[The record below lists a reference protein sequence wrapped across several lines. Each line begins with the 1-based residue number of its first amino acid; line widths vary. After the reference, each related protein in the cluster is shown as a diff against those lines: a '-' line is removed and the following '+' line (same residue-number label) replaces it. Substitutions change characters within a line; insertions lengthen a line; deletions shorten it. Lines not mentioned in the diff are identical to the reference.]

1 MDVVLAGMSTV
12 VPDAKLPQDLVLDW
26 ARRTLG
32 SRFAQFERMSK
43 AFDNAGIE
51 SRYAVADVSWFETP
65 KSWPERNSVYLEGA
79 TRLFVK
85 AAAGALDDAGWEA
98 DEVDAIVTVSS
109 TGIATPTLEARA
121 HMEMGFRED
130 VIRIPVFGLGCAGGV
145 SGLAIAR
152 DFAAAHE
159 GTRVLMVAV
168 EACTVSF
175 CAGTPRKADIIGSA
189 IFGDGAAAVCVT
201 SENSSLNG
209 HNGLNGHIGHNG
221 SNGHNGK
228 NGHNGYNGHDRHS
241 SHNGSNGCNG
251 SNGHNGAS
259 GHNGANGANGRKGHN
274 LHNGNKIFIG
284 RGSQKMWPDTLSIMG
299 WEVDEDSLGVVFDKS
314 IPTFTEEN
322 FSSAVSGAL
331 AKLGKDISEI
341 DRFVCHPGGTKV
353 IQAIEKCLELQ
364 PDSLDEEREVLRN
377 FGNMSAPTVL
387 FVLQQVLEK
396 DQTGDMLMC
405 ALGPGFTA
413 SFLPISRA

>member
-12 VPDAKLPQDLVLDW
+12 VPDAKLPQTLVLDW

-32 SRFAQFERMSK
+32 SKFSQFERMSK
-43 AFDNAGIE
+43 AFDNAGIHT
-51 SRYAVADVSWFETP
+51 RYAVADMSWFETA

-79 TRLFVK
+79 TRMFID
-85 AAAGALDDAGWEA
+85 AASSALDDAGWDA

-121 HMEMGFRED
+121 YMEMGFRED
-130 VIRIPVFGLGCAGGV
+130 VTRIPVFGLGCAGGV

-152 DFAAAHE
+152 DFAATLE

-201 SENSSLNG
+201 SENGSSTGYNG
-209 HNGLNGHIGHNG
+209 CGNTNGHIGRNG
-221 SNGHNGK
+221 RAGRQGHNSEKIVIGK
-228 NGHNGYNGHDRHS
+228 
-241 SHNGSNGCNG
+241 
-251 SNGHNGAS
+251 
-259 GHNGANGANGRKGHN
+259 
-274 LHNGNKIFIG
+274 
-284 RGSQKMWPDTLSIMG
+284 GSQKMWPDTLSIMG

-314 IPTFTEEN
+314 IPSFTEDN

-353 IQAIEKCLELQ
+353 LQAIEQCLELQ
-364 PDSLDEEREVLRN
+364 PDSLGEEREVLRN

-387 FVLQQVLEK
+387 FVLKQVL
-396 DQTGDMLMC
+396 DNQQTGDMLMC

-413 SFLPISRA
+413 SFLPITRA

>member
-12 VPDAKLPQDLVLDW
+12 VPDAKLPQTLVLDW

-32 SRFAQFERMSK
+32 SKFAQFERMSR
-43 AFDNAGIE
+43 AFDNAGIHT
-51 SRYAVADVSWFETP
+51 RYAVADMSWFETA

-79 TRLFVK
+79 TRLFIN
-85 AAAGALDDAGWEA
+85 AATTALNDAGWEA

-109 TGIATPTLEARA
+109 TGIATPTLDARA
-121 HMEMGFRED
+121 YMEMGFRED
-130 VIRIPVFGLGCAGGV
+130 VARIPVFGLGCAGGV
-145 SGLAIAR
+145 SGMAIAR
-152 DFAAAHE
+152 EFAAARE

-175 CAGTPRKADIIGSA
+175 CSGTPRKADIIGSA

-201 SENSSLNG
+201 SENNSVSG
-209 HNGLNGHIGHNG
+209 HNGHDGHDGR
-221 SNGHNGK
+221 
-228 NGHNGYNGHDRHS
+228 NGHNGYNGH
-241 SHNGSNGCNG
+241 NGRSGRQ
-251 SNGHNGAS
+251 GHNS
-259 GHNGANGANGRKGHN
+259 
-274 LHNGNKIFIG
+274 NKIFIG
-284 RGSQKMWPDTLSIMG
+284 KGSQKMWPDTLSIMG

-314 IPTFTEEN
+314 IPSFTEDH

-331 AKLGKDISEI
+331 TKLGKHISEI

-353 IQAIEKCLELQ
+353 LQAIERCLELQ

-387 FVLQQVLEK
+387 FVLKQVLDNE
-396 DQTGDMLMC
+396 QTGDMLMC

-413 SFLPISRA
+413 SFLPITRA

>member
-1 MDVVLAGMSTV
+1 MSTV

-228 NGHNGYNGHDRHS
+228 NGYNG
-241 SHNGSNGCNG
+241 N
-251 SNGHNGAS
+251 NGHNGS
-259 GHNGANGANGRKGHN
+259 TGQKGHN

>member
-12 VPDAKLPQDLVLDW
+12 VPDAKLPQTLVLDW

-32 SRFAQFERMSK
+32 SKFAQFERMSK
-43 AFDNAGIE
+43 AFNNAGIHT
-51 SRYAVADVSWFETP
+51 RYAVADMSWFETP

-79 TRLFVK
+79 TRLFIN
-85 AAAGALDDAGWEA
+85 AATTALDDAGWEA
-98 DEVDAIVTVSS
+98 DQVDAIVTVSS

-121 HMEMGFRED
+121 HLEMGFRED

-152 DFAAAHE
+152 DFAAAIE

-175 CAGTPRKADIIGSA
+175 CSGTPRKADIIGSA

-201 SENSSLNG
+201 SENNSVNG
-209 HNGLNGHIGHNG
+209 HNGH
-221 SNGHNGK
+221 
-228 NGHNGYNGHDRHS
+228 
-241 SHNGSNGCNG
+241 NGCNG
-251 SNGHNGAS
+251 HSARQGHNS
-259 GHNGANGANGRKGHN
+259 
-274 LHNGNKIFIG
+274 NKIFIG
-284 RGSQKMWPDTLSIMG
+284 KGSQKMWPDTLSIMG

-314 IPTFTEEN
+314 IPSFTEDN

-353 IQAIEKCLELQ
+353 LQAIEQCLELQ
-364 PDSLDEEREVLRN
+364 PQSLDEEREVLRN

-387 FVLQQVLEK
+387 FVLKQVLDN
-396 DQTGDMLMC
+396 DQAGDMLMC

-413 SFLPISRA
+413 SFLPITRAQ

>member
-12 VPDAKLPQDLVLDW
+12 VPDAKLPQTLVLDW

-51 SRYAVADVSWFETP
+51 SRYAVADISWFETP

-79 TRLFVK
+79 TQLFVR
-85 AAAGALDDAGWEA
+85 AATGALDDAGWEA

-121 HMEMGFRED
+121 HLELGFRED
-130 VIRIPVFGLGCAGGV
+130 VTRIPVFGLGCAGGV

-159 GTRVLMVAV
+159 GTKVLMVAV

-175 CAGTPRKADIIGSA
+175 CAGIPRKADIIGSA
-189 IFGDGAAAVCVT
+189 IFGDGAAAVCLT
-201 SENSSLNG
+201 SENGGLNG
-209 HNGLNGHIGHNG
+209 HNGHNGYNGHNGHGSHNGRNGHNG
-221 SNGHNGK
+221 SNGHNGAD
-228 NGHNGYNGHDRHS
+228 GQ
-241 SHNGSNGCNG
+241 
-251 SNGHNGAS
+251 
-259 GHNGANGANGRKGHN
+259 KGHN

-314 IPTFTEEN
+314 IPTFTEDN

-331 AKLGKDISEI
+331 AKLGKDISQI

-353 IQAIEKCLELQ
+353 IQAIEQCLELK
-364 PDSLDEEREVLRN
+364 PDSLEEEREVLRN

>member
-32 SRFAQFERMSK
+32 SKFAQFERMSK

-51 SRYAVADVSWFETP
+51 SRYAVADMSWFETP

-79 TRLFVK
+79 TQLFIK
-85 AAAGALDDAGWEA
+85 AATGALDDAGWEA
-98 DEVDAIVTVSS
+98 DDVDAIVTVSS

-121 HMEMGFRED
+121 HLELGFRED

-201 SENSSLNG
+201 SENGSLNG
-209 HNGLNGHIGHNG
+209 HNGYNGVNGHGGHNGHNGHHTRNGHNG
-221 SNGHNGK
+221 SNGHAGV
-228 NGHNGYNGHDRHS
+228 
-241 SHNGSNGCNG
+241 NGSNGQ
-251 SNGHNGAS
+251 
-259 GHNGANGANGRKGHN
+259 KGHN

-284 RGSQKMWPDTLSIMG
+284 RGTQKMWPDTLSIMG

-331 AKLGKDISEI
+331 AKLGKDISQI

-353 IQAIEKCLELQ
+353 IQAIEQCLELQ
-364 PDSLDEEREVLRN
+364 PDSLDEERDVLRN

>member
-51 SRYAVADVSWFETP
+51 SRYAVADMSWFETP

-79 TRLFVK
+79 TQLFIK
-85 AAAGALDDAGWEA
+85 AATGALDDAGWEA
-98 DEVDAIVTVSS
+98 DDVDAIVTVSS

-121 HMEMGFRED
+121 HLELGFRED
-130 VIRIPVFGLGCAGGV
+130 VTRIPVFGLGCAGGV

-201 SENSSLNG
+201 SENGSLNGYNG
-209 HNGLNGHIGHNG
+209 HNGYNGRSGQNGHNGHSARNGHNG
-221 SNGHNGK
+221 SNGHAEI
-228 NGHNGYNGHDRHS
+228 
-241 SHNGSNGCNG
+241 NGSN
-251 SNGHNGAS
+251 
-259 GHNGANGANGRKGHN
+259 ANKPQQGHN

-322 FSSAVSGAL
+322 FSSAVNGAL
-331 AKLGKDISEI
+331 AKLGKDISQI

-353 IQAIEKCLELQ
+353 IQAIEQCLELQ
-364 PDSLDEEREVLRN
+364 PDSLGEERDVLRN
-377 FGNMSAPTVL
+377 YGNMSAPTVL

-396 DQTGDMLMC
+396 DQAGDMLMC

-413 SFLPISRA
+413 SFLPITRASCG

>member
-12 VPDAKLPQDLVLDW
+12 VPDAKLPQTLVLDW

-32 SRFAQFERMSK
+32 SKFAQFERMSK
-43 AFDNAGIE
+43 AFDNAGIRT
-51 SRYAVADVSWFETP
+51 RYAVADMSWFETP

-79 TRLFVK
+79 TRLFIN
-85 AAAGALDDAGWEA
+85 AATTALEDAGWEA

-121 HMEMGFRED
+121 YLEMGFRED
-130 VIRIPVFGLGCAGGV
+130 VARIPVFGLGCAGGV
-145 SGLAIAR
+145 SGMAIAR
-152 DFAAAHE
+152 DFAAVHE

-175 CAGTPRKADIIGSA
+175 CSGTPRKADIIGSA

-201 SENSSLNG
+201 SENNSVNG
-209 HNGLNGHIGHNG
+209 HNGHDGR
-221 SNGHNGK
+221 
-228 NGHNGYNGHDRHS
+228 NGHNGYNGHNGQTGRH
-241 SHNGSNGCNG
+241 G
-251 SNGHNGAS
+251 
-259 GHNGANGANGRKGHN
+259 
-274 LHNGNKIFIG
+274 HNGNKIFIG
-284 RGSQKMWPDTLSIMG
+284 KGSQKMWPDTLSIMG

-314 IPTFTEEN
+314 IPSFTEDN

-331 AKLGKDISEI
+331 AKLGKDISDI

-353 IQAIEKCLELQ
+353 LQAIEQCLELQ

-377 FGNMSAPTVL
+377 FGNMSAPTVM
-387 FVLQQVLEK
+387 FVLKQVLDNE
-396 DQTGDMLMC
+396 QTGDMLMC

-413 SFLPISRA
+413 SFLPITRAR

>member
-43 AFDNAGIE
+43 TFDNAGIE
-51 SRYAVADVSWFETP
+51 SRYAVADISWFETP

-79 TRLFVK
+79 TQLFIK
-85 AAAGALDDAGWEA
+85 AATGALDDAGWEA
-98 DEVDAIVTVSS
+98 DDVDAIVTVSS

-121 HMEMGFRED
+121 HLELGFRED
-130 VIRIPVFGLGCAGGV
+130 VTRIPVFGLGCAGGV

-201 SENSSLNG
+201 SENGSLNGFNG
-209 HNGLNGHIGHNG
+209 HNGYNGRSGQNEHNGHGARNGHNG
-221 SNGHNGK
+221 SNGHAELNSSNASSG
-228 NGHNGYNGHDRHS
+228 DRPQ
-241 SHNGSNGCNG
+241 
-251 SNGHNGAS
+251 
-259 GHNGANGANGRKGHN
+259 KGHN
-274 LHNGNKIFIG
+274 LHNGNKIVIG
-284 RGSQKMWPDTLSIMG
+284 RGTQKMWPDTLSIMG

-331 AKLGKDISEI
+331 AKLGKDISQI

-353 IQAIEKCLELQ
+353 IQAIEQCLELQ
-364 PDSLDEEREVLRN
+364 PDSLDEERDVLRN

-396 DQTGDMLMC
+396 EQTGDMLMC

-413 SFLPISRA
+413 SFLPITRA

>member
-1 MDVVLAGMSTV
+1 MSTV
-12 VPDAKLPQDLVLDW
+12 VPDAKLPQTLVLDW

-85 AAAGALDDAGWEA
+85 AATGALDDAGWDA

-121 HMEMGFRED
+121 HLEMGFRED
-130 VIRIPVFGLGCAGGV
+130 VTRIPVFGLGCAGGV

-201 SENSSLNG
+201 SENGGLNG
-209 HNGLNGHIGHNG
+209 HNGHNG
-221 SNGHNGK
+221 SNGHNRK
-228 NGHNGYNGHDRHS
+228 NGYNG
-241 SHNGSNGCNG
+241 N
-251 SNGHNGAS
+251 NGH
-259 GHNGANGANGRKGHN
+259 NGANGRKGHN

-314 IPTFTEEN
+314 IPTFTEGN
-322 FSSAVSGAL
+322 FSSAVNGAL
-331 AKLGKDISEI
+331 AKLGKDISQI
-341 DRFVCHPGGTKV
+341 DRFVCHPGGIKV
-353 IQAIEKCLELQ
+353 IQAIEQCLELQ

>member
-1 MDVVLAGMSTV
+1 LDVVLAGMSTV

-228 NGHNGYNGHDRHS
+228 NGYNG
-241 SHNGSNGCNG
+241 N
-251 SNGHNGAS
+251 NGHNGS
-259 GHNGANGANGRKGHN
+259 TGQKGHN

>member
-1 MDVVLAGMSTV
+1 LDVVLAGMSTV
-12 VPDAKLPQDLVLDW
+12 VPDAKIPQDLVLDW

-79 TRLFVK
+79 TQLFIK
-85 AAAGALDDAGWEA
+85 AAAGALEDAGWDA

-121 HMEMGFRED
+121 HLEMGFRED

-159 GTRVLMVAV
+159 GTKVLMVAV

-209 HNGLNGHIGHNG
+209 HNGHNG
-221 SNGHNGK
+221 SNGRNAA
-228 NGHNGYNGHDRHS
+228 N
-241 SHNGSNGCNG
+241 
-251 SNGHNGAS
+251 
-259 GHNGANGANGRKGHN
+259 GHNGANGQKGHN
-274 LHNGNKIFIG
+274 LHNGNKIYIG

-322 FSSAVSGAL
+322 FPSAVNGAL
-331 AKLGKDISEI
+331 AKLGKDISQI

>member
-12 VPDAKLPQDLVLDW
+12 VPDAKLPQTLVLDW

-51 SRYAVADVSWFETP
+51 SRYAVADISWFETP

-79 TRLFVK
+79 TQLFIK
-85 AAAGALDDAGWEA
+85 SATGALDDAGWDA

-121 HMEMGFRED
+121 HLELGFRED
-130 VIRIPVFGLGCAGGV
+130 VTRIPVFGLGCAGGV
-145 SGLAIAR
+145 SGLSIAR

-159 GTRVLMVAV
+159 GTKVLMVAV

-189 IFGDGAAAVCVT
+189 IFGDGAAAVCIT
-201 SENSSLNG
+201 SENGGLNGHSGRNGYNG
-209 HNGLNGHIGHNG
+209 HNGHGHNGHKGPNG
-221 SNGHNGK
+221 SNGHNA
-228 NGHNGYNGHDRHS
+228 
-241 SHNGSNGCNG
+241 
-251 SNGHNGAS
+251 SNGHNGTNGQNGTS
-259 GHNGANGANGRKGHN
+259 GTNGANGRKGHN
-274 LHNGNKIFIG
+274 LHNGNKIYIG

-331 AKLGKDISEI
+331 AKLGKDISQI

-396 DQTGDMLMC
+396 AQTGDMLMC

>member
-228 NGHNGYNGHDRHS
+228 NGYNG
-241 SHNGSNGCNG
+241 N
-251 SNGHNGAS
+251 NGHNGS
-259 GHNGANGANGRKGHN
+259 TGQKGHN

>member
-43 AFDNAGIE
+43 TFDNAGIE
-51 SRYAVADVSWFETP
+51 SRYAVADISWFETP

-79 TRLFVK
+79 TQLFIK
-85 AAAGALDDAGWEA
+85 AATGALDDAGWEA
-98 DEVDAIVTVSS
+98 DDVDAIVTVSS

-121 HMEMGFRED
+121 HLELGFRED
-130 VIRIPVFGLGCAGGV
+130 VTRIPVFGLGCAGGV

-201 SENSSLNG
+201 SENS
-209 HNGLNGHIGHNG
+209 GLNGF
-221 SNGHNGK
+221 
-228 NGHNGYNGHDRHS
+228 NGHNGYNGRSGQNGHNGHGARNGHNE
-241 SHNGSNGCNG
+241 HNGSNGHAEING
-251 SNGHNGAS
+251 SNGDKS
-259 GHNGANGANGRKGHN
+259 QKGHN
-274 LHNGNKIFIG
+274 LHNGNKIVIG
-284 RGSQKMWPDTLSIMG
+284 RGTQKMWPDTLSIMG

-331 AKLGKDISEI
+331 AKLGKDISQI

-353 IQAIEKCLELQ
+353 IQAIEQCLELQ
-364 PDSLDEEREVLRN
+364 PDSLDEERDVLRN

-396 DQTGDMLMC
+396 EQTGDMLMC

-413 SFLPISRA
+413 SFLPITRA

>member
-1 MDVVLAGMSTV
+1 MSTV
-12 VPDAKLPQDLVLDW
+12 VPDAKLPQTLVLDW

-32 SRFAQFERMSK
+32 SKFAQFERMSK
-43 AFDNAGIE
+43 AFDNAGINT
-51 SRYAVADVSWFETP
+51 RYAVADISWFETP

-79 TRLFVK
+79 TRLFID
-85 AAAGALDDAGWEA
+85 AATTALDDAGWDA

-121 HMEMGFRED
+121 YMEMGFRED
-130 VIRIPVFGLGCAGGV
+130 VTRIPVFGLGCAGGV

-152 DFAAAHE
+152 DFAATLE

-175 CAGTPRKADIIGSA
+175 CSGTPRKADIIGSA

-201 SENSSLNG
+201 SENNSVNGHDGLNG
-209 HNGLNGHIGHNG
+209 HNGHNG
-221 SNGHNGK
+221 R
-228 NGHNGYNGHDRHS
+228 NGYNGHDNHS
-241 SHNGSNGCNG
+241 GRR
-251 SNGHNGAS
+251 GHNS
-259 GHNGANGANGRKGHN
+259 
-274 LHNGNKIFIG
+274 NKIFIG
-284 RGSQKMWPDTLSIMG
+284 KGSQKMWPDTLSIMG

-314 IPTFTEEN
+314 IPSFTEDN

-353 IQAIEKCLELQ
+353 LQAIEQCLELQ
-364 PDSLDEEREVLRN
+364 PDSLGEERDVLRN

-387 FVLQQVLEK
+387 FVLKQVLDN

-413 SFLPISRA
+413 SFLPITRA

>member
-1 MDVVLAGMSTV
+1 MSTV

-43 AFDNAGIE
+43 TFDNAGIE
-51 SRYAVADVSWFETP
+51 SRYAVADISWFETP

-79 TRLFVK
+79 TQLFIR
-85 AAAGALDDAGWEA
+85 AATGALDDAGWEA
-98 DEVDAIVTVSS
+98 DDVDAIVTVSS

-121 HMEMGFRED
+121 HLELGFRED
-130 VIRIPVFGLGCAGGV
+130 VTRIPVFGLGCAGGV

-201 SENSSLNG
+201 SENGGLNGFNG
-209 HNGLNGHIGHNG
+209 HNGYNGRSGQNGHNGHSARNGHNG
-221 SNGHNGK
+221 SNGHAK
-228 NGHNGYNGHDRHS
+228 I
-241 SHNGSNGCNG
+241 NGSHG
-251 SNGHNGAS
+251 SKPQ
-259 GHNGANGANGRKGHN
+259 KGHN
-274 LHNGNKIFIG
+274 QHNGNKIFIG
-284 RGSQKMWPDTLSIMG
+284 RGTQKMWPDTLSIMG

-322 FSSAVSGAL
+322 FSSAVNGAL
-331 AKLGKDISEI
+331 AKLGKDISQI

-353 IQAIEKCLELQ
+353 IQAIEQCLELQ
-364 PDSLDEEREVLRN
+364 PDSLDEERDVLRN

-396 DQTGDMLMC
+396 EQTGDMLMC

>member
-12 VPDAKLPQDLVLDW
+12 VPDAKLPQHLVLDW

-32 SRFAQFERMSK
+32 SKFAQFDRMTK
-43 AFDNAGIE
+43 AFDNAGID
-51 SRYAVADVSWFETP
+51 SRYAVADMAWFESP

-79 TRLFVK
+79 TQLFIR
-85 AAAGALDDAGWEA
+85 AATGALDDAGWEA

-121 HMEMGFRED
+121 HLELGFRED
-130 VIRIPVFGLGCAGGV
+130 VTRIPVFGLGCAGGV

-201 SENSSLNG
+201 SENGGVNG
-209 HNGLNGHIGHNG
+209 HNGLNGYNGHTRHNGNGLDGGNGHAAING
-221 SNGHNGK
+221 SN
-228 NGHNGYNGHDRHS
+228 
-241 SHNGSNGCNG
+241 CQQ
-251 SNGHNGAS
+251 
-259 GHNGANGANGRKGHN
+259 GHN
-274 LHNGNKIFIG
+274 LHNGNKIYIG
-284 RGSQKMWPDTLSIMG
+284 RGTQKMWPDTLSIMG

-331 AKLGKDISEI
+331 AKLGKDISQI

-353 IQAIEKCLELQ
+353 IQAIEQCLELQ
-364 PDSLDEEREVLRN
+364 PDSLDEERDVLRN

-387 FVLQQVLEK
+387 FVLRQVLEK

-413 SFLPISRA
+413 SFLPITRA

>member
-32 SRFAQFERMSK
+32 SKFAQFERMSK

-51 SRYAVADVSWFETP
+51 SRYAVADISWFETP

-85 AAAGALDDAGWEA
+85 AATGALDDAGWEA

-130 VIRIPVFGLGCAGGV
+130 VTRMPVFGLGCAGGV

-152 DFAAAHE
+152 DFAAARE
-159 GTRVLMVAV
+159 GTKVLMVAV

-201 SENSSLNG
+201 SEDSSLNG
-209 HNGLNGHIGHNG
+209 HNGRNGYNGHNGHNG
-221 SNGHNGK
+221 SNGHNGR
-228 NGHNGYNGHDRHS
+228 NGH
-241 SHNGSNGCNG
+241 NG
-251 SNGHNGAS
+251 SNGHNGQ
-259 GHNGANGANGRKGHN
+259 KGHN

-331 AKLGKDISEI
+331 AKLGKDISQI

-353 IQAIEKCLELQ
+353 IQAIEQCLELQ
-364 PDSLDEEREVLRN
+364 PESLDEEREVLRN

-396 DQTGDMLMC
+396 EQTGDMLMC

>member
-12 VPDAKLPQDLVLDW
+12 VPAAKLPQTLVLDW

-32 SRFAQFERMSK
+32 SKFSQFERMSK
-43 AFDNAGIE
+43 AFDNAGIHT
-51 SRYAVADVSWFETP
+51 RYAVADMSWFETA

-79 TRLFVK
+79 TRLFID
-85 AAAGALDDAGWEA
+85 AATNALDDAGWDA

-121 HMEMGFRED
+121 WMEMGFRED
-130 VIRIPVFGLGCAGGV
+130 VTRIPVFGLGCAGGV

-152 DFAAAHE
+152 DFAATME

-201 SENSSLNG
+201 SENRSVNG
-209 HNGLNGHIGHNG
+209 HNGCGGINGRNGRNGHAGRQGHN
-221 SNGHNGK
+221 SEKIYIGK
-228 NGHNGYNGHDRHS
+228 
-241 SHNGSNGCNG
+241 
-251 SNGHNGAS
+251 
-259 GHNGANGANGRKGHN
+259 
-274 LHNGNKIFIG
+274 
-284 RGSQKMWPDTLSIMG
+284 GSQKMWPDTLSIMG

-314 IPTFTEEN
+314 IPSFTEDN

-353 IQAIEKCLELQ
+353 LQAIEQCLELQ
-364 PDSLDEEREVLRN
+364 PESLGEEREVLRN

-387 FVLQQVLEK
+387 FVLKQVLDN

-413 SFLPISRA
+413 SFLPITRA